1 MLLRQKNLINWESN
15 KCYICN
21 FPMKINAKDPNV
33 PNPEMSYTDYYIRYE
48 HKFLR
53 NIYSKEEFETLD
65 QLKTL
70 EN

>member
-1 MLLRQKNLINWESN
+1 
-15 KCYICN
+15 
-21 FPMKINAKDPNV
+21 MKINAKDPNV
-33 PNPEMSYTDYYIRYE
+33 PNPEMSYTDYCIRYE